1 MIYLFDTT
9 LRDGSQG
16 EDISFS
22 VEDKLNISN
31 VLDRF
36 GIDYIEAGWPGSN
49 PKDIE
54 FFLTELAII
63 FKFSSKLELFSH
75 KSHVLPK
82 IQTALGFTSKIAC
95 RLGSIS
101 H

>member
-54 FFLTELAII
+54 FFQKARALK
-63 FKFSSKLELFSH
+63 FKNTNCFRFY
-75 KSHVLPK
+75 
-82 IQTALGFTSKIAC
+82 F
-95 RLGSIS
+95 
-101 H
+101 